1 MVKELTRE
9 RQMIKIQNLTKRKR
23 VRMIT
28 VKKYHHDVSKKEN
41 LKNYI
46 TEHVSFS
53 PVMLDEIV
61 VNINRIISIYSCIWY
76 RTNISF
82 NKLLTSTYA
91 VEDFS

>member
-9 RQMIKIQNLTKRKR
+9 RQTIKIQHLTKRKR
-23 VRMIT
+23 VRIIT
-28 VKKYHHDVSKKEN
+28 VKNIHKKEN

-82 NKLLTSTYA
+82 NKVLTSTYA